1 MPNDTKREG
10 NLEAPT
16 RHPIAW
22 KDPEY
27 YDQDK
32 LNDEL
37 ERVFDICH
45 GCRRCLSLCNAFP
58 TLFDLI
64 DDSETMEVDG
74 VAKEDYIKVV
84 DQCYLCDM
92 CYMAKCPYVPPHP
105 FNVDFPHLML
115 QAKAV
120 KHQKEGMA
128 TRDKLLSNTD
138 GLGLAA
144 GIPLVTETVNAV
156 NHWQPVRKAVQST
169 LGIHQDAWLPD
180 FAPKKFRQMIGQ
192 SHAVDVT
199 DGERTPG
206 KVAIFATCY
215 INYNEPGIGRDMVS
229 VLEHNAIPWVVA
241 EKEVCCGM
249 PKLEQGDLEAVER
262 LVRVNIP
269 NLAKLARQGYAI
281 MAAVPS
287 CTLMFKQE
295 IPLMF
300 PDDEDVKA
308 VRDAFWDPFDYLIAR
323 IKDGLLKTDFN
334 QGLGTVSYQVP
345 CHGRVQNI
353 GKKTEEFLKLIPE
366 TEVKT
371 TERCSGHAGT
381 YGVKQEF
388 HKTAMKIGRPVFR
401 SMNEQNPE
409 YITSDCPLG
418 GHHIAQGIR
427 ENHNNQPA
435 LAHPISLVAKAYG
448 LTEDTE

>member
-1 MPNDTKREG
+1 MPTDTKREG

-74 VAKEDYIKVV
+74 IAKEDYIKVV

-192 SHAVDVT
+192 SQAVDVT

-401 SMNEQNPE
+401 SMNEQNPD

-427 ENHNNQPA
+427 ENHDNQPA